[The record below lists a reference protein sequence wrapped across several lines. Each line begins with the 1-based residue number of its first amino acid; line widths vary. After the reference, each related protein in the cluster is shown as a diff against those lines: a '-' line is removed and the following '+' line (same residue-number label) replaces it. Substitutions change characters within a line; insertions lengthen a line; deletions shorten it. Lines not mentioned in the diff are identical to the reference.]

1 MPTWAAV
8 IIFTSLAPSPIAK
21 VQQLGFWVLTKVT
34 TSYFC
39 LGETLQHST
48 TLHISPIYI
57 TLLDM
62 SGFRACNKESP
73 DIISAY

>member
-1 MPTWAAV
+1 MPTCAAV

-21 VQQLGFWVLTKVT
+21 VEQLGFCLLTRVT
-34 TSYFC
+34 TSYFY
-39 LGETLQHST
+39 LGETLQHNT

-62 SGFRACNKESP
+62 SGLRACNNESP